1 MGRHL
6 YDLTETET
14 IENDELFL
22 LSPPDK
28 DGKNKKVKW
37 DTVKKLLTGIMVDL
51 FYPVGSIYITTNE
64 TNPGITLGKGTWETY
79 AAGRFLV
86 GADAND
92 SDFQKAGKTGG
103 AKEIDLK
110 HKHLQTV
117 GVDSRSMY
125 MDSTKKDVGDATSG
139 KNGSAVVPNTDHV
152 QWNLP
157 TSTNGSA
164 RYNYTSDSMENK
176 SILPPY
182 VVCYIWTRTA

>member
-1 MGRHL
+1 
-6 YDLTETET
+6 
-14 IENDELFL
+14 
-22 LSPPDK
+22 
-28 DGKNKKVKW
+28 
-37 DTVKKLLTGIMVDL
+37 MVDL

-117 GVDSRSMY
+117 GVDSRS
-125 MDSTKKDVGDATSG
+125 
-139 KNGSAVVPNTDHV
+139 
-152 QWNLP
+152 
-157 TSTNGSA
+157 
-164 RYNYTSDSMENK
+164 R
-176 SILPPY
+176 
-182 VVCYIWTRTA
+182 

>member
-92 SDFQKAGKTGG
+92 SDFQKAGK
-103 AKEIDLK
+103 
-110 HKHLQTV
+110 
-117 GVDSRSMY
+117 
-125 MDSTKKDVGDATSG
+125 
-139 KNGSAVVPNTDHV
+139 NGSAVVLNTDHV